1 MTEFQGIT
9 SSALQIVSML
19 ACGLST
25 VLLTLTVVDAVT
37 GITSDCKS
45 NSCTAC
51 NLIQTLMSVSVV
63 TSERLPG
70 GGADRERVLAGA
82 HHPPLHRQHRVC
94 GGSRLPAVSR
104 PVLCSVSPS
113 RRRRR
118 RQVERPQILKDHCLS
133 SQTKATQTVERTAR
147 HCYSYASHNR

>member
-1 MTEFQGIT
+1 MP
-9 SSALQIVSML
+9 LQKSRQTVSRTL
-19 ACGLST
+19 AII
-25 VLLTLTVVDAVT
+25 D
-37 GITSDCKS
+37 S
-45 NSCTAC
+45 NV
-51 NLIQTLMSVSVV
+51 MSVSVV
-63 TSERLPG
+63 ASERLPG

-82 HHPPLHRQHRVC
+82 HHPALHRQHRVR